1 MKAWEYARDLLRNAE
16 PVLLSEEE
24 QTWDATAAIREQDF
38 WLKLFWQSNVP
49 GSGAPESLA
58 VAAVQSL
65 ENKGFRVPPHED
77 LLEAG
82 LAAVARADYESLH
95 AIHARL
101 KAVLRA
107 AKPDPDHPSQKTR
120 RIGSFEDFAA
130 GATFPADVAID
141 LSTEAFVDRIAGA
154 WWGQIVGAAVG
165 TALEGYT
172 AEKLKSAFG
181 RIDRYMRPPNTYND
195 DITFE
200 LAFLY
205 AFEAKG
211 YAVTS
216 ADIADRWVG
225 LIPVAW
231 SAEAI
236 ALDNLKRGLYPPL
249 SAEDGN
255 PFDEWIGAQM
265 RGAICGMVAPGRARE
280 AARLAWLD
288 AEVSHTGNGIL
299 GEVFNAVLVARA
311 LATGDFRAL
320 TEETVALMPA
330 DTEYGAVV
338 RFALDAAKTSPDWE
352 TAWARCDAE
361 YDEYNWI
368 HAYPNAAAQVVA
380 LWFGNGDFDETL
392 AIIGGCGH
400 DVDCNAAQ
408 ILSAIG
414 AAKGM
419 AAIDRRWTDP
429 IGDDLVTYMRRPAKT
444 TTSAL
449 VAMTVAAIR
458 KAAG

>member
-1 MKAWEYARDLLRNAE
+1 MKAWEYARDLLRNAK
-16 PVLLSEEE
+16 PVLLAEDE
-24 QTWDATAAIREQDF
+24 QTWDASAAIASQDF
-38 WLKLFWQSNVP
+38 WLKLFWQSHVP

-65 ENKGFRVPPHED
+65 ENKGWTVPPCEA
-77 LLEAG
+77 LLTEG
-82 LAAVARADYESLH
+82 LAACESGDHERLH
-95 AIHARL
+95 ALQVRL
-101 KAVLRA
+101 KALLRA
-107 AKPDPDHPSQKTR
+107 ARPDPRHPSQKTR
-120 RIGSFEDFAA
+120 RIARFETFAA
-130 GATFPADVAID
+130 GADFPADVAID
-141 LSTEAFVDRIAGA
+141 LTTPDFEDRIAGA
-154 WWGQIVGAAVG
+154 WWGQIIGAAVG

-172 AEKLKSAFG
+172 AANLKAAFG

-200 LAFLY
+200 LAFLD

-211 YAVTS
+211 RAVTS
-216 ADIADRWVG
+216 TDIAERWAS
-225 LIPVAW
+225 LIPVGW

-236 ALDNLKRGLYPPL
+236 ALDNIKRGLLPPL

-265 RGAICGMVAPGRARE
+265 RGAICGMVAPGAARE

-311 LATGDFRAL
+311 FTATDFRAL
-320 TEETVALMPA
+320 TEEVVALMPA

-338 RFALDAAKTSPDWE
+338 RFALEAVKTAADWE
-352 TAWARCDAE
+352 TAWAACDAE
-361 YDEYNWI
+361 YVDYNWI
-368 HAYPNAAAQVVA
+368 HAYPNAAAEIVA
-380 LWFGNGDFDETL
+380 LWFGRGDFDETL

-408 ILSAIG
+408 VLAAIG

-419 AAIDRRWTDP
+419 AAIDRRWIDP
-429 IGDDLVTYMRRPAKT
+429 IGDDLITYMRRPAKT

-449 VAMTVAAIR
+449 IAKTIAAVR
-458 KAAG
+458 NAS

>member
-16 PVLLSEEE
+16 PVLLAEEE
-24 QTWDATAAIREQDF
+24 QTWDASAAIREQDF

-65 ENKGFRVPPHED
+65 ENKGFIVPPHEA
-77 LLEAG
+77 LLTEGLEAAERG
-82 LAAVARADYESLH
+82 DWERLH
-95 AIHARL
+95 GIHARL

-107 AKPDPDHPSQKTR
+107 ALPDPDHPSQKTR
-120 RIGSFEDFAA
+120 RFARFEDFADA
-130 GATFPADVAID
+130 VEFPADVAVD
-141 LSTEAFVDRIAGA
+141 VNAAGFHDRIAGA

-172 AEKLKSAFG
+172 AENLERAFG

-205 AFEAKG
+205 AFADKG
-211 YAVTS
+211 RAVTS
-216 ADIADRWVG
+216 ADIAERWVG
-225 LIPVAW
+225 LIPLGW

-236 ALDNLKRGLYPPL
+236 ALDNIKRGIYPPH
-249 SAEDGN
+249 SALDGN

-265 RGAICGMVAPGRARE
+265 RGAICGMVVPGNARE

-288 AEVSHTGNGIL
+288 AEISHAGNGIL

-311 LATGDFRAL
+311 FVTDDFRAL

-338 RFALDAAKTSPDWE
+338 RFALDASKSSPDWK
-352 TAWARCDAE
+352 TAWAKCDAE
-361 YDEYNWI
+361 YVEYNWI

-380 LWFGNGDFDETL
+380 LWFGDGDFDETL
-392 AIIGGCGH
+392 AINGGCGH

-408 ILSAIG
+408 MLSAIG

-419 AAIDRRWTDP
+419 ATIDRRWIDP
-429 IGDDLVTYMRRPAKT
+429 IGDDLVTYMRRPART

-449 VAMTVAAIR
+449 IDMTVDAIR
-458 KAAG
+458 KAR

>member
-1 MKAWEYARDLLRNAE
+1 MKAWEFARDLLRNAE
-16 PVLLSEEE
+16 PVLLAEEE
-24 QTWDATAAIREQDF
+24 QTWDASAAIRDQDF
-38 WLKLFWQSNVP
+38 WVRMFWQSNVP

-65 ENKGFRVPPHED
+65 ENKGYIVPPHED
-77 LLEAG
+77 LLKAG
-82 LAAVARADYESLH
+82 LKAAASGEMETLH
-95 AIHARL
+95 IVHARL

-107 AKPDPDHPSQKTR
+107 AKPDPAHASQRTR
-120 RIGSFEDFAA
+120 RFSSFEAFADSVAFPEDVAVDVGTADFA
-130 GATFPADVAID
+130 
-141 LSTEAFVDRIAGA
+141 DRIAAA

-172 AEKLKSAFG
+172 AEKLKATFG
-181 RIDRYMRPPNTYND
+181 RIDRYLRTPNTYND

-211 YAVTS
+211 HAVTS
-216 ADIADRWVG
+216 ADVADFWVG

-231 SAEAI
+231 SAEAV
-236 ALDNLKRGLYPPL
+236 ALENLRRGVYPPM
-249 SAEDGN
+249 SALDGN

-265 RGAICGMVAPGRARE
+265 RGAIAGMVAPGRPRE

-288 AEVSHTGNGIL
+288 GEISHTSNGIL

-311 LATGDFRAL
+311 FVERDFRKLAA
-320 TEETVALMPA
+320 ETVELMPA

-338 RFALDAAKTSPDWE
+338 RFALDAARKSPDWE
-352 TAWARCDAE
+352 SAWALCDAE
-361 YDEYNWI
+361 YVEYNWI

-392 AIIGGCGH
+392 AVIGGCGH

-408 ILSAIG
+408 ILCALAVAGGTAS
-414 AAKGM
+414 
-419 AAIDRRWTDP
+419 IDKRWTEP
-429 IGDDLVTYMRRPAKT
+429 FGDELVTYMRRPAKT

-449 VAMTVAAIR
+449 IAMTVEAVR
-458 KAAG
+458 KAQA